1 MFTLT
6 LKLAMKSWRSLI
18 SKPYAPAA
26 KKIILGIDP
35 GLARMGY
42 GVIAQENGKLKALE
56 YGTITSEAHTD
67 VEKRLVVIFEK
78 LQKVLNK
85 AKPDEVAI
93 EELFFARNVKTA
105 ISVGQ
110 ARGVAIL
117 ACGLA
122 NVPVFEYKPG
132 EVKQAVAGFGA
143 ADKQQ
148 VQKMVKLLLGLSE
161 VPKPDDTADAL
172 AIAITHAQGSGT
184 RLSEVVKK
192 LAKSSVNKTFLKR

>member
-1 MFTLT
+1 M
-6 LKLAMKSWRSLI
+6 KLWRSLI
-18 SKPYAPAA
+18 SKPYAPVA
-26 KKIILGIDP
+26 KKVILGIDP

-42 GVIAQENGKLKALE
+42 GVISQSGSQLKALE

-67 VEKRLVVIFEK
+67 AEKRLVVLFEK
-78 LQKVLNK
+78 LQKVLK
-85 AKPDEVAI
+85 KVKPDEVAI

-110 ARGVAIL
+110 ARGVALL

-122 NVPVFEYKPG
+122 NVPVFEYKPM

-143 ADKQQ
+143 ADKEQI
-148 VQKMVKLLLGLSE
+148 QKMVKLLLGLSE

-172 AIAITHAQGSGT
+172 AIAITHAQCSGT

-192 LAKSSVNKTFLKR
+192 LAKSSVNKSFLKR

>member
-1 MFTLT
+1 M
-6 LKLAMKSWRSLI
+6 KLWRSLI
-18 SKPYAPAA
+18 NKAYVPAA

-67 VEKRLVVIFEK
+67 VEKRLVVVFEK
-78 LQKVLNK
+78 LQKVLK
-85 AKPDEVAI
+85 KVKPDEVAI

-184 RLSEVVKK
+184 RLSEVMKK

>member
-1 MFTLT
+1 
-6 LKLAMKSWRSLI
+6 MKSWRSLTG
-18 SKPYAPAA
+18 KPYAPAVP
-26 KKIILGIDP
+26 KIVLGIDP

-42 GVIAQENGKLKALE
+42 GAIFQKGSQLKALE
-56 YGTITSEAHTD
+56 YGTITSEAGMD

-78 LQKVLNK
+78 LQTVLRKVQ
-85 AKPDEVAI
+85 PDEVAI

-110 ARGVAIL
+110 ARGTALL

-122 NVPVFEYKPG
+122 GVPVFEYKPMAI
-132 EVKQAVAGFGA
+132 KQAVAGFGA
-143 ADKQQ
+143 ANKEQI
-148 VQKMVKLLLGLSE
+148 QKMVKLLLGLSE

-172 AIAITHAQGSGT
+172 AIAITHAQCSGT

-192 LAKSSVNKTFLKR
+192 LSKSSVYSTFLKR

>member
-1 MFTLT
+1 M
-6 LKLAMKSWRSLI
+6 KLWRSLI

-26 KKIILGIDP
+26 KKVILGIDP

-42 GVIAQENGKLKALE
+42 GVISQSGSQLKALE
-56 YGTITSEAHTD
+56 YGTMTSEAHT
-67 VEKRLVVIFEK
+67 EAEQRLVVLFEK
-78 LQKVLNK
+78 LQKVLK
-85 AKPDEVAI
+85 KVKPDEVAI

-110 ARGVAIL
+110 ARGVALL

-122 NVPVFEYKPG
+122 NVPVFEYKPM

-143 ADKQQ
+143 ADKEQI
-148 VQKMVKLLLGLSE
+148 QKMVKLLLGLSE

-172 AIAITHAQGSGT
+172 AIAITHAQCSGT

-192 LAKSSVNKTFLKR
+192 LAKSSVYKSFLKR